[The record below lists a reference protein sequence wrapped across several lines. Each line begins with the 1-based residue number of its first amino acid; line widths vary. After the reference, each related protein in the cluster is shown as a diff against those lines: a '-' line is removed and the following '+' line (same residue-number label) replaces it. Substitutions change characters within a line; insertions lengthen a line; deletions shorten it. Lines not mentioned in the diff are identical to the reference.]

1 MYNSAVVDL
10 RQESSWEP
18 GQLTAHSFKWPTDLP
33 EVRLG
38 DLVIRV
44 APGSVADA
52 GAPVITPSDVD
63 KVTGSVR
70 RRARTYQ
77 GAVFQVGTE
86 LRAGDILVPR
96 FGTRPA
102 LLVHTILMGSLVSER
117 FTALRPRELEH
128 AGWIWAVLN
137 SESGLRLR
145 AGLISGAGSS
155 SISPTSLLR
164 APIPVP
170 TLNEL
175 AAKSE
180 IIDSIVESTHSA
192 EEEPAET
199 WWGTADLCTVDWRI
213 ALATQNPAQLAEGV
227 PFGDYCAE
235 IVRGRNTRR
244 DAIDFEAPGYLAVA
258 DVSMLG
264 GKPPRRWVPAEA
276 HNQIVAHRGELL
288 IAALGDYAYA
298 TVIDSEVVVD
308 QHVYRIRLKD
318 PSLAVAIAR
327 YLNSADGFGLRRI
340 LLSGATVPS
349 LNKFDVGHIPIPDTA
364 LDTGDE
370 MVATVQISL
379 AQRLEEALW
388 QN

>member
-1 MYNSAVVDL
+1 M
-10 RQESSWEP
+10 
-18 GQLTAHSFKWPTDLP
+18 
-33 EVRLG
+33 
-38 DLVIRV
+38 
-44 APGSVADA
+44 
-52 GAPVITPSDVD
+52 
-63 KVTGSVR
+63 
-70 RRARTYQ
+70 
-77 GAVFQVGTE
+77 
-86 LRAGDILVPR
+86 
-96 FGTRPA
+96 
-102 LLVHTILMGSLVSER
+102 
-117 FTALRPRELEH
+117 
-128 AGWIWAVLN
+128 
-137 SESGLRLR
+137 
-145 AGLISGAGSS
+145 
-155 SISPTSLLR
+155 LR